1 MTLRFPNLSLAPAE
15 ATPKQKQNFLLVQF
29 DAVGVGLASA
39 AAPFLPVF
47 LARLGASNLQVGL
60 LTSMPAITG
69 LLLGIAAGHFL
80 QQQRNST
87 HWYGLTRLLS
97 TMGYAATG
105 ILPFL
110 VPREYVVLA
119 VLGVWAVV
127 TLPQTVVS
135 VAFNV
140 VMNAVAGSRG
150 RYDLM
155 SRRWSIL
162 GLTTTLGIA
171 GVGGLLDRIGFPFNY
186 QLAFLLL
193 SIGGLVSYYFS
204 VRIELEEPPR
214 QPSPR
219 ERTGLRSR
227 LRNLFSLVKGEQPFV
242 QFNVRRFVYLC
253 GTALATPLFPLY
265 YVRTV
270 RASDAWIGVINTAQ
284 SAVLFVAYLYW
295 ARQSRSRGTRFVLLV
310 TSLALAVY
318 PALTALT
325 VNVALVAAY
334 AGLSGVF
341 QAGQDLVFF
350 DELMST
356 VPFEHAP
363 TFVAVA
369 QTLQYVATFLGPI
382 AGTALSEWIGIGG
395 GLWVSSA
402 LRLAGFGLLALGGW
416 DVPVRAAAQASKN
429 G

>member
-1 MTLRFPNLSLAPAE
+1 MRFPSLSFAPAE
-15 ATPKQKQNFLLVQF
+15 ASPKQKRNFALVQL

-47 LARLGASNLQVGL
+47 LARLGASDLQVGL

-69 LLLGIAAGHFL
+69 LVLGIAAGHFL
-80 QQQRNST
+80 QQQRNIT
-87 HWYGLTRLLS
+87 HWYSLTRMLS
-97 TMGYAATG
+97 VMGYAATG
-105 ILPFL
+105 VLPFV
-110 VPREYVVLA
+110 VPRESLVLA
-119 VLGVWAVV
+119 VLGVWAIV
-127 TLPQTVVS
+127 TLPTTVVN

-140 VMNAVAGSRG
+140 VMNAVAGPRG
-150 RYDLM
+150 RYDLL

-171 GVGGLLDRIGFPFNY
+171 GVGGLLDRIGFPFDY

-193 SIGGLVSYYFS
+193 SIGGLVSYYFCQ
-204 VRIELEEPPR
+204 RIELEEQPR
-214 QPSPR
+214 ASSPA
-219 ERTGLRSR
+219 ERTSLRNR
-227 LRNLFSLVKGEQPFV
+227 LRNLYSLVVQERAFV
-242 QFNVRRFVYLC
+242 EFNARRFVFLC
-253 GTALATPLFPLY
+253 GVALATPLFPLY
-265 YVRTV
+265 YVRSV
-270 RASDAWIGVINTAQ
+270 QASDAWIGVINTAQ

-295 ARQSRSRGTRFVLLV
+295 AGQSRRRGSRFVLLV

-318 PALTALT
+318 PALTAMT

-356 VPFEHAP
+356 VPLEQAA
-363 TFVAVA
+363 TFVGVA
-369 QTLQYVATFLGPI
+369 QTLQYVALIVGPM
-382 AGTALSEWIGIGG
+382 AGTALAEWIGIGG
-395 GLWVSSA
+395 GLWVSTGV
-402 LRLAGFGLLALGGW
+402 RLAGVGFLALGGW
-416 DVPVRAAAQASKN
+416 RGSSGAPAPATKK